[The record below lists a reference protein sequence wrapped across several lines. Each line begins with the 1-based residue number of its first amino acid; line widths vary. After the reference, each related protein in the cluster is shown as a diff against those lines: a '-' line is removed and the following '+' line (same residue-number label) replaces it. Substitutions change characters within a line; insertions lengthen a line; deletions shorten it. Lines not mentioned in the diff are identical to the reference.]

1 MSLLKGLNSEQREAV
16 LHSHEC
22 SGPLL
27 ILAGAGSGKTSVLTK
42 RILYRIQQGVDS
54 SKILALT
61 FTAKAAAE
69 MDERVKE
76 LAPDSK
82 ALLCTFHSLAL
93 RILKMNVCGVE
104 NWKRL
109 GFAKAPLPKE
119 QSSFEWQDQLI
130 ELGLKAGSVDRE
142 NLFCP
147 EIKVKKEKLET
158 LRANVFK
165 STEVVFEDLIWLSI
179 RLLSEFKEVCD
190 YCRNFWNEVLIDEY
204 QDINPSQYRLVR
216 AVLGE
221 SKNLFAV
228 GDDDQAIYGFR
239 GADIGNILRF
249 KKDFPNCKVI
259 KLEWNYRS
267 TASILETANR
277 IFTDKPLIF
286 RKILRAGALRPYPL
300 FKENRKPEILA
311 TQTPEEEV
319 LRLAYEIRS
328 LREEYAMRWS
338 DFALL
343 SRYNRQ
349 CDYYGL
355 ALKEYGI
362 PVIEENSPPDFDGVH
377 IETIHSSKGLQ
388 YPVVFYCGLAE
399 NLSPGELPNN
409 FREKRK
415 QLGEEKRLFYVGV
428 TRAEAHLVFLYC
440 KRRHFRGK
448 LKDFKES
455 RFLKYCREKGF
466 KKGIRMPIF
475 IFKIFAVIKIISYML
490 WHIPNY
496 FFRKIFKSSTAEI
509 WLQER
514 LLLWSKFC
522 LRCLRIDLAASG
534 QQNLAKVDWSRP
546 VVVIANHNSY
556 ADIPVILAS
565 AQRPLGFLA
574 KKELS
579 RIPILSYWMKKI
591 GCVFIKRHTS
601 GAAQKFKDKMS
612 EISAEKPPHIVVFPE
627 GTRSKTGEMG
637 VWKSG
642 AFRMAAEFK
651 ATILPIVL
659 NGTAASWERRKN
671 SRTIQKV
678 TSQILEPF
686 DVAQWEKENGS
697 EIDAKGELMAMLLRI
712 FTAHFSTFP
721 ASPCPSPPK

>member
-16 LHSHEC
+16 LHSHE
-22 SGPLL
+22 SGGPLL

-42 RILYRIQQGVDS
+42 RILHRIGQGADS

-76 LAPDSK
+76 SAPDSK

-93 RILKMNVCGVE
+93 RILKMKIGGDE

-109 GFAKAPLPKE
+109 GFAKVPLPKE
-119 QSSFEWQDQLI
+119 QSDFEWQDSLL

-147 EIKVKKEKLET
+147 EIKVKKDKLEKL
-158 LRANVFK
+158 RAKIFN
-165 STEVVFEDLIWLSI
+165 SAAIVFEDLIWLSI
-179 RLLSEFKEVCD
+179 RLLSEFSDVREHI
-190 YCRNFWNEVLIDEY
+190 RNSWNEILIDEY
-204 QDINPSQYRLVR
+204 QDINTSQYRLVR

-221 SKNLFAV
+221 SRDLFAV

-249 KKDFPNCKVI
+249 KKDFPNCKVL

-277 IFTDKPLIF
+277 IFTDKPLAF
-286 RKILRAGALRPYPL
+286 RKNLRAGALRPYSL
-300 FKENRKPEILA
+300 FKENRKPEVWIS
-311 TQTPEEEV
+311 QTAEEEV
-319 LRLAYEIRS
+319 MKLVYEIKF
-328 LREEYAMRWS
+328 LKDEYSMKWG

-349 CDYYGL
+349 CEYYGL

-362 PVIEENSPPDFDGVH
+362 PVMEEDSPRDFDGVH

-399 NLSPGELPNN
+399 SLSPGELPEG

-428 TRAEAHLVFLYC
+428 TRAEAHLIFLYC
-440 KRRHFRGK
+440 KQRYFKGK
-448 LKDFKES
+448 LKNFKGS
-455 RFLKYCREKGF
+455 RFLEYCLAKKL
-466 KKGIRMPIF
+466 KKGTKMPVF
-475 IFKIFAVIKIISYML
+475 IFKIFAVIKIAGYMFFKM
-490 WHIPNY
+490 PAY
-496 FFRKIFKSSTAEI
+496 FFQKIFRNSTAEA
-509 WLQER
+509 WLQEK
-514 LLLWSKFC
+514 LLYWAKVC
-522 LRCLRIDLAASG
+522 LRAARIDLSVSG
-534 QQNLAKVDWSRP
+534 QYNLAKVDWSRP
-546 VVVIANHNSY
+546 VIVIANHNSY
-556 ADIPVILAS
+556 MDIPVIFTS
-565 AQRPLGFLA
+565 AKRQLGFLA
-574 KKELS
+574 KEELS

-591 GCVFIKRHTS
+591 GCVFIKRHAT

-612 EISAEKPPHIVVFPE
+612 EISAEKPPQIAIFPE

-659 NGTAASWERRKN
+659 KGTAASWEKRAN
-671 SRTIQKV
+671 SKSIQKV

-686 DVAQWEKENGS
+686 DVAQWEKENGR
-697 EIDAKGELMAMLLRI
+697 EIDAKGDLMARLR
-712 FTAHFSTFP
+712 SGY
-721 ASPCPSPPK
+721 

>member
-16 LHSHEC
+16 LHSHES

-42 RILYRIQQGVDS
+42 RILYRIEQGVDS

-76 LAPDSK
+76 LAPDSQ
-82 ALLCTFHSLAL
+82 ALLCTFHSLGL
-93 RILKMNVCGVE
+93 RILKMKVGGVE

-109 GFAKAPLPKE
+109 GFAKVPLPKE
-119 QSSFEWQDQLI
+119 QSNFQWQDLLM

-142 NLFCP
+142 NLFSP
-147 EIKVKKEKLET
+147 EIKVKKEKLEK
-158 LRANVFK
+158 LRASVF
-165 STEVVFEDLIWLSI
+165 ENAAVVFEDLIWLSI
-179 RLLSEFKEVCD
+179 RLLLEFKEVRE
-190 YCRNFWNEVLIDEY
+190 YCQNFWNEILIDEY

-249 KKDFPNCKVI
+249 KKDFPNCKVL

-267 TASILETANR
+267 TAGILETANR

-286 RKILRAGALRPYPL
+286 RKNLRAGALRPYAL
-300 FKENRKPEILA
+300 FKENRKPEVWIS
-311 TQTPEEEV
+311 QTPEEEILKLV
-319 LRLAYEIRS
+319 YEIKFSRD
-328 LREEYAMRWS
+328 EYSMKWS

-355 ALKEYGI
+355 ALKEYGV

-399 NLSPGELPNN
+399 NLSPGELPSG
-409 FREKRK
+409 FGEKRK

-440 KRRHFRGK
+440 RQRYFRGK
-448 LKDFKES
+448 LKNFKES
-455 RFLKYCREKGF
+455 RFLGYCREKKLKRGM
-466 KKGIRMPIF
+466 RMPVL

-490 WHIPNY
+490 WHIPIY
-496 FFRKIFKSSTAEI
+496 FFRRIFKSGTADI

-514 LLLWSKFC
+514 LLLWAKFC
-522 LRCLRIDLAASG
+522 LKSLRIDLATSG
-534 QQNLAKVDWSRP
+534 QQNLAKVDWSRS
-546 VVVIANHNSY
+546 VVVIANHNSF
-556 ADIPVILAS
+556 ADIPVVLAS
-565 AQRPLGFLA
+565 VQKMFGFLA
-574 KKELS
+574 KAELG
-579 RIPILSYWMKKI
+579 RIPVLSYWMKKI
-591 GCVFIKRHTS
+591 GCVFINRNATNAGRKL
-601 GAAQKFKDKMS
+601 KNKMS
-612 EISAEKPPHIVVFPE
+612 EISAEKPPQIVIFPE

-642 AFRMAAEFK
+642 AFKIAVEFK
-651 ATILPIVL
+651 ATLLPIVIK
-659 NGTAASWERRKN
+659 GTAAAWEK
-671 SRTIQKV
+671 RTSSKTVQKV

-686 DVAQWEKENGS
+686 DVVQWERENGRQ
-697 EIDAKGELMAMLLRI
+697 IDVRVELMERLRGSFPPLL
-712 FTAHFSTFP
+712 
-721 ASPCPSPPK
+721 